1 MFKGLG
7 NIATLLKHAKNIG
20 GQMENLN
27 EELKNKRVAGTA
39 GGGMVTVHANGLGHV
54 LRVEIDQTLK
64 DKNDLEMVIDLLPAA
79 INDATGKSKELHV
92 QAMQSMTGGFSLPGA
107 MDDALR
113 QFAGHYTASA
123 EIELSDE
130 IQIDEPPASG
140 GGNG

>member
-27 EELKNKRVAGTA
+27 EELRNKRVAGTA

-92 QAMQSMTGGFSLPGA
+92 QAMQSMTGGISLPGA
-107 MDDALR
+107 MDDALK